1 MEAVQLQRNIF
12 KISLQNLILVQNLTK
27 LTYNEFKIFVKN
39 KILSSFFLLSS
50 LKKDQ
55 NFNKLEISIF

>member
-39 KILSSFFLLSS
+39 KISSSFFLLSS
-50 LKKDQ
+50 LKKRPK
-55 NFNKLEISIF
+55 F